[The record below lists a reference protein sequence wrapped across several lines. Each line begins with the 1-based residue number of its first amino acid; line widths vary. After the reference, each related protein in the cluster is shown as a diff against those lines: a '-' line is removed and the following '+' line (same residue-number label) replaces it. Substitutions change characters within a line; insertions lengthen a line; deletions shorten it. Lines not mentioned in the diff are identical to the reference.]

1 MRKATGG
8 KNGRPRKKAAE
19 KEKTGSLNK
28 TREKGYAETEMKV
41 IPMAEFPPAPGD
53 LNEDGRHHWDI
64 VVRELTKMRVLSV
77 LDLCNLQA
85 MCIEWQCY
93 LAHRR
98 EQMEP
103 GKTSYYAIK
112 GDDGKVRS
120 WQPHPVHFNGTAH
133 LREYT
138 RIANAFGLT
147 PAARATIGV
156 TTQEST
162 SSKAAALLKKAV

>member
-1 MRKATGG
+1 M
-8 KNGRPRKKAAE
+8 
-19 KEKTGSLNK
+19 
-28 TREKGYAETEMKV
+28 TREKGYASETMKV
-41 IPMAEFPPAPGD
+41 VPIAEHPPAPAD
-53 LNEDGRHHWDI
+53 LNDDGKYQWDI

-77 LDLCNLQA
+77 LDLCNLHA

-98 EQMEP
+98 EQMET
-103 GKTSYYAIK
+103 GKSSYYAIK
-112 GDDGKVRS
+112 DDAGKVRS

-156 TTQEST
+156 TTQETST
-162 SSKAAALLKKAV
+162 SKAASLLKKAV